1 VTTRRPNPNCPK
13 CGGRGEYFF
22 RWPGRGTGSR
32 STSDLIL
39 CNCDMEDS
47 RPARRRPA
55 RRSATKSVAEQLAI
69 LHDLHKAGA
78 LTAAEFLR
86 AKTRLLDES

>member
-13 CGGRGEYFF
+13 CHGSGWYEHKFGGVRGLGSAS
-22 RWPGRGTGSR
+22 GR
-32 STSDLIL
+32 L
-39 CNCDMEDS
+39 CSCDIEDS